1 MPESEST
8 DNDTRRNHDVSVVK
22 ELMKEELIVEAE
34 IKEDNRGVPMAK
46 RLGKKEQG
54 KTRPLQIVFKEP
66 EDQRKILGKAKNLAN
81 SKIEARKKIVI
92 KPDLTQMQREAE
104 KKLVEEKKAKNEE
117 AKKKKEEEDWVIY
130 RGRVTRRSQIKS
142 PRKITV
148 STSTGSL
155 EEEFKEASKE

>member
-1 MPESEST
+1 
-8 DNDTRRNHDVSVVK
+8 
-22 ELMKEELIVEAE
+22 MKEELIVEAE

-92 KPDLTQMQREAE
+92 KPDLTQMQREAD
-104 KKLVEEKKAKNEE
+104 KRLVEEKKTKNKE
-117 AKKKKEEEDWVIY
+117 AKEKKEEEDWVIY
-130 RGRVTRRSQIKS
+130 RGKVTRKSQIK
-142 PRKITV
+142 PKKATV

-155 EEEFKEASKE
+155 EEEYKDASQA